1 MKRFTTHVFRPSAI
15 CPFLGILNGV
25 GKSQSLVSLREG
37 GGWSL
42 LVGLSRWCVASQSLD
57 AIFFHNQRTSY
68 KYTFRTML
76 HSPTKIY
83 VLTQIDPRILLNTC
97 THQDFKRDAKD
108 AAETVTPIG
117 GYVLRSA
124 FDEK

>member
-1 MKRFTTHVFRPSAI
+1 
-15 CPFLGILNGV
+15 
-25 GKSQSLVSLREG
+25 
-37 GGWSL
+37 

-57 AIFFHNQRTSY
+57 AIFFHNRRTSY
-68 KYTFRTML
+68 KYTFRTMS

-83 VLTQIDPRILLNTC
+83 LLTQIDPRIFIHTC

-124 FDEK
+124 FDDE